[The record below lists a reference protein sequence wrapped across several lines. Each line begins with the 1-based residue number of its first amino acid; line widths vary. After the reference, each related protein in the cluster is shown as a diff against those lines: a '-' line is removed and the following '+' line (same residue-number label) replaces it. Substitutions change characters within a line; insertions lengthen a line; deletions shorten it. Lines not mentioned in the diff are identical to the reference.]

1 MAVSERV
8 KLIKAAELIA
18 EYIESSDI
26 VSDPDSD
33 RCDLSAGSL
42 YEQIMAFEKY
52 LALKGKK

>member
-18 EYIESSDI
+18 KYIESSDI

-33 RCDLSAGSL
+33 RCDLSADSL

-52 LALKGKK
+52 LGMKGQR